1 MVVRYDVELSTERLL
16 LVAHSTVGAPL
27 YQAELRE
34 GVVFVKSHDPRLDA
48 DLLARTIGDFVLAN
62 WPLPRLVAAF
72 AVDGFEIA
80 DDGARRTLRDPA
92 GVLLLEIRRTGA
104 SGAGALEIVHHDA
117 PLRVAIQTLE
127 RGIMAP

>member
-1 MVVRYDVELSTERLL
+1 MVVRYDVELSAERLL
-16 LVAHSTVGAPL
+16 LVAHTTLGAPL

-34 GVVFVKSHDPRLDA
+34 GVVSVNAHDPRLDD

-72 AVDGFEIA
+72 AVDAFEVA